1 MDGNRYANQISEAD
15 LGTLADQ
22 WLADIRSKRP
32 DESEAGDAVVSMNFS
47 ASPETQWRFILK
59 AVELSESDDELSHVA
74 AGPIEHLLG
83 WHGEQ
88 YIALVESEVL
98 LNPKFARALT
108 GVWQYRMSD
117 DVWSRLQTLQSAV
130 ADPLR
135 PS

>member
-1 MDGNRYANQISEAD
+1 MEENRYAKQVSETD
-15 LGTLADQ
+15 LATLANH
-22 WLADIRSKRP
+22 WLADIRNKRA

-47 ASPETQWRFILK
+47 ASPETQWHFILL

-88 YIALVESEVL
+88 YIALVENEVQS
-98 LNPKFARALT
+98 NPKFARALT
-108 GVWQYRMSD
+108 GVWQYEMSD
-117 DVWSRLQTLQSAV
+117 DVWSRLQTVQSKV